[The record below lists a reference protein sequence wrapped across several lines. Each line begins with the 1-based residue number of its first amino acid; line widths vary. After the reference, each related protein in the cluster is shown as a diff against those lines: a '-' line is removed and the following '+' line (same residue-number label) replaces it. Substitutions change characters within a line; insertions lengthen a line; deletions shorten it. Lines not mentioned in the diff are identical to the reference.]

1 MQASPEP
8 VVSKLGDERALRVHI
23 LASIAG
29 GYVHDV
35 KGMLD
40 FIQHTFLY
48 HQRQNANLLSLI
60 SEIFEFLHKE
70 QFIEKS
76 GYRFFATTL
85 GSLTSRLY
93 IDPVTG
99 ITLRD
104 GLNALAKKGTFSAVG
119 ALHLIVCCP
128 DGPALSTGKKDT
140 EDLEHFATRFR
151 EEFIFTPRELGG
163 PG

>member
-1 MQASPEP
+1 MCKLHPEP

-104 GLNALAKKGTFSAVG
+104 GLNALAKKKRSRRSA
-119 ALHLIVCCP
+119 LYI
-128 DGPALSTGKKDT
+128 
-140 EDLEHFATRFR
+140 
-151 EEFIFTPRELGG
+151 
-163 PG
+163 